1 MHTQVKSAF
10 DVSKDPLHQVEMRL
24 ARCMHVEAGL
34 LNGMGNVRASECQ
47 VLQSAR
53 KATILRG
60 IRKKS
65 TISSRQLTPDVNGSG
80 ARVALNHPC
89 TLQELDG
96 VLSLRKNHA

>member
-10 DVSKDPLHQVEMRL
+10 DVAKDPLHQVEMRL
-24 ARCMHVEAGL
+24 ARCKHVETGM
-34 LNGMGNVRASECQ
+34 LNAMGNVRAGECQ

-53 KATILRG
+53 EATILHG

-65 TISSRQLTPDVNGSG
+65 TISSRQFTPDVNGSG

-89 TLQELDG
+89 TLQELDD
-96 VLSLRKNHA
+96 VLSLREN